1 MNYVFKKQL
10 ERLVYMLIPSAGK
23 RSRRLKKK
31 GFFAEM
37 GENVHFQPRKLPA
50 DPKYIK
56 LHNNIKVASD
66 VTFITHDIIHSM
78 FNDMADKECDVTFK
92 SHLGCIE
99 VMDNVFI
106 GSGTI
111 IMPDVRIGPNAIV
124 AAGSVVTKDVPV
136 GSVVA
141 GIPAKVIG
149 TFDDA
154 MQKRAL
160 ESKAVTDNGTCDREK
175 RAGPEWEKFYLRRK
189 DGQ

>member
-31 GFFAEM
+31 GYFAQM

-78 FNDMADKECDVTFK
+78 FNDMENKECDVTFK

-154 MQKRAL
+154 MQKRAI
-160 ESKAVTDNGTCDREK
+160 ESEAVVDNGTCDREK
-175 RAGPEWEKFYLRRK
+175 RAELEWEKFYLKRNDR
-189 DGQ
+189 